1 MLKVGVTGGIGSGKS
16 TIAEVFMQLGIPVY
30 PSDIRA
36 KELMSEDFELRRAIV
51 DLFGNEAYASENLNR
66 AFIASKVFSDQTL
79 LLKLNELV
87 HPAVKKDFDL
97 WCSDQNAAY
106 VLKEAAILIETGA
119 YKAMDRMILVT
130 APSELKIQRV
140 QNRDAVTRDEVFA
153 RMNRQW
159 SDERKEEFA
168 DFVIHNDNHTM
179 VLEQVLDIH
188 KRLMKEFR

>member
-1 MLKVGVTGGIGSGKS
+1 MLKVGITGGIGSGKT
-16 TIAEVFMQLGIPVY
+16 TIAEVFMQLDIPVY
-30 PSDIRA
+30 PSDLRA
-36 KELMSEDFELRRAIV
+36 KELMSEDFKLRQAIV
-51 DLFGNEAYASENLNR
+51 GLFGNEAYVSENLNR

-79 LLKLNELV
+79 LQKLNELV

-106 VLKEAAILIETGA
+106 VLKEAAILIETGG

-130 APSELKIQRV
+130 APSEIKIQRV
-140 QNRDAVTRDEVFA
+140 QKRDTLTRDEILA

-168 DFVIHNDNHTM
+168 DFVINNDNHSM
-179 VLEQVLDIH
+179 VLEQVLNVH
-188 KRLMKEFR
+188 KKLMREV

>member
-1 MLKVGVTGGIGSGKS
+1 MLKVGITGGIGSGKT
-16 TIAEVFMQLGIPVY
+16 TIAEVFMQLNIPVY
-30 PSDIRA
+30 PSDTRA
-36 KELMSEDFELRRAIV
+36 KELMSEDFELRQAIV
-51 DLFGNEAYASENLNR
+51 TLFGNEAYVSESLNR

-79 LLKLNELV
+79 LQKLNQLV
-87 HPAVKKDFDL
+87 HPAVKKDFDS

-119 YKAMDRMILVT
+119 HKTMDRMILVT
-130 APSELKIQRV
+130 APSEIKIQRV
-140 QNRDAVTRDEVFA
+140 QNRDAVTRDEVLA

-179 VLEQVLDIH
+179 VLEQVLNVH
-188 KRLMKEFR
+188 KKLMREI